1 MKLETTI
8 FRNLLQDESYLRQVI
23 PFLKE
28 EYFAVSSEAKL
39 LGTIRTFVEKYNAPP
54 TAEAL
59 AITFQNDK
67 SITEQEFPTIMGLL
81 DELDQYVEPAKIEWL
96 LDQTEIFCKEKA
108 LFRAIQQS
116 VSIIEGHDADHTPE
130 AIPSI
135 LQEALAIN
143 FDNSVGHNYFDDAEA
158 RFEYYTKE
166 ESKLRFDI
174 DLLNKITNG
183 GVPPKTLLIVTGGVN
198 VGKTLMLCHFAASYL
213 AQGKK
218 VLYITLELS
227 EEEITKR
234 IDANLMNV
242 SINELDKLTKKSFQ
256 SRVEKIRG
264 KTTGGNLFVKEYSAG
279 SSHAGH
285 FRALIS
291 ELDLK
296 QRFVPDVIMID
307 MLDGCASS
315 RLKRGDNTNSY
326 LKSVAQELRGLAQEN
341 NVPVWS
347 ASQFTR
353 SGMASSDPNMTDTAY
368 AIGLPEVCDLQ
379 LAVTQDEKLEALGQ
393 YLIKQLKN
401 RLNSKSVNRK
411 GVIGVDLNKMRLFNV
426 DAAGQQDIASA
437 PVSYAPKGR
446 FDMTKIDMNTGE
458 ILEE

>member
-1 MKLETTI
+1 MNIETTI
-8 FRNLLQDESYLRQVI
+8 FRNLLTNEDYLRQVI
-23 PFLKE
+23 PFLKD
-28 EYFAVSSEAKL
+28 EYFAVSSERKMLQA
-39 LGTIRTFVEKYNAPP
+39 IQQFVETYNKQP
-54 TAEAL
+54 TLEAL

-67 SITEQEFPTIMGLL
+67 SVTEDEFKALGSML
-81 DELDQYVEPAKIEWL
+81 DELNAPVEPPAKEWL
-96 LDQTEIFCKEKA
+96 LDVTENFCKQKA
-108 LFRAIQQS
+108 VFNAIQKS
-116 VSIIEGHDADHTPE
+116 TLIFMGEDKDHTPD
-130 AIPSI
+130 AIPDI

-143 FDNSVGHNYFDDAEA
+143 FDNSVGHNYFDDAEE
-158 RFEYYTKE
+158 RYEYYTKE
-166 ESKLRFDI
+166 DSKLRFDI

-183 GVPPKTLLIVTGGVN
+183 GVPGKTLLIITGAVN
-198 VGKTLMLCHFAASYL
+198 VGKTLILCHFAASYL
-213 AQGKK
+213 AQGKN

-256 SRVEKIRG
+256 SRVEKIKN
-264 KTTGGNLFVKEYSAG
+264 KTQGNLFVKEYSAG

-291 ELDLK
+291 ELALK
-296 QRFVPDVIMID
+296 QRFVPDVIVVD

-341 NVPVWS
+341 NVPLWS

-353 SGMASSDPNMTDTAY
+353 SGMANSDPNMTDTAY

-379 LAVTQDEKLEALGQ
+379 LAATQDEKLEALGQ

-401 RLNSKSVNRK
+401 RLNSKSVNKK
-411 GVIGVDLNKMRLFNV
+411 GVVGVDLNRMRLFNV
-426 DAAGQQDIASA
+426 EAIAQKDVTAAPI
-437 PVSYAPKGR
+437 PYTPRGR
-446 FDMTKIDMNTGE
+446 LDMTKIDMNTGE